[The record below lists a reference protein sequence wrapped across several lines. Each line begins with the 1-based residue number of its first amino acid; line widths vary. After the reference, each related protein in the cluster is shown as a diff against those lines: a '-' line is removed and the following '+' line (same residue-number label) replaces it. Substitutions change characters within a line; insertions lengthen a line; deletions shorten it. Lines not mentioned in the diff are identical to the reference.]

1 MLNPRRKALKAIALT
16 FVLAS
21 VAVACGDD
29 DDSAGGGGTTTAG
42 TAATGTTGGTAAT
55 GTTADT
61 STGTS
66 GTTAATEG
74 TGAAPTSAG
83 EPAGEPVRGGRLV
96 IGIPDEA
103 TLGYDPST
111 TAVGY
116 GGATEALAM
125 YDTLAAYGADGKAWP
140 YLAESIE
147 PNADATEWTVK
158 LRPGMQFQDGTP
170 VNAEAVKAGFAANS
184 EAGRVLQEGFKVEVV
199 DDLTAKFVFVDPFG
213 AFPDNMAT
221 QWSWLKSPTAV
232 EKYGEDYTNNPVG
245 SGPYVFDEWVRDDH
259 LTVKRNENY
268 WRDDVGFLDEVEFRP
283 IIDDSVRKSALE
295 AGDVDAIVVG
305 QSDIDDFRN
314 QDEFQ
319 VFEKSAGVGAII
331 YNMTKPPLDDLR
343 VRQALSMAID
353 VPAVIESVFDGVGIP
368 ATGPLPHDNP
378 YYHEVDYPTYDP
390 DAASALIAEYEEE
403 TGNEVKFEYSFTDV
417 PLDQELAQLFQSYW
431 EAVGAKVTL
440 GAPMP
445 ESDLQNR
452 RAEKQ
457 YDVAISG
464 IPPVIDPDPWLPL
477 FRSDSFL
484 NYGASNSPEID
495 AAIDAS
501 RSEVDV
507 EKRKEAYA
515 TLQEE
520 LAKQLGWFFFQDS
533 VVAVAVRPGVHG
545 VDSWTLPDG
554 APGLSKQF
562 WLPFQ
567 VDSLWVDQ

>member
-1 MLNPRRKALKAIALT
+1 MLNRRRKALKAIALT

-29 DDSAGGGGTTTAG
+29 DDDT
-42 TAATGTTGGTAAT
+42 ATG

-61 STGTS
+61 A
-66 GTTAATEG
+66 GTTAASGGTTAGTSAGTTGTTGATEG
-74 TGAAPTSAG
+74 TSAAPTSAG

-170 VNAEAVKAGFAANS
+170 VNAQAIKTLFAQHSA
-184 EAGRVLQEGFKVEVV
+184 AGRVLQEGFKIEVV

-213 AFPDNMAT
+213 AFPDSMAT

-232 EKYGEDYTNNPVG
+232 EKFGEDYTNNPVG

-259 LTVKRNENY
+259 LIVKRNENY
-268 WRDDVGFLDEVEFRP
+268 WRDDTPFLDEVEFRP
-283 IIDDSVRKSALE
+283 IIDDSVRKAALE
-295 AGDVDAIVVG
+295 AGDIDAMVVG
-305 QSDIDDFRN
+305 AGDIDDFRN

-319 VFEKSAGVGAII
+319 VFEKSAGVAAII
-331 YNMTKPPLDDLR
+331 FNMTKPPLDDLR
-343 VRQALSMAID
+343 VRQALAMAID
-353 VPAVIESVFDGVGIP
+353 VPAVIDSVFDGVGVP

-390 DAASALIAEYEEE
+390 DGASALIAEYEEE
-403 TGNEVKFEYSFTDV
+403 TGNEVAFEYSFTDV

-431 EAVGAKVTL
+431 EAVGAKVKL

-501 RSEVDV
+501 RSEVDP

-533 VVAVAVRPGVHG
+533 VVAVAARQGVHG

-554 APGLSKQF
+554 SPGLGKQF